1 MQRRDQYQGRRL
13 PQVRRPPAKGP
24 FQQKGLT
31 LDRGNLL
38 RSILVLLPSVL
49 DRTVGHNP
57 RRELDYH
64 LEFPVQPGLSRRN
77 TGLAKIVSLRTRD
90 VRLQMNVDKELI

>member
-1 MQRRDQYQGRRL
+1 VRRL
-13 PQVRRPPAKGP
+13 PAKGP
-24 FQQKGLT
+24 FQQKGFT
-31 LDRGNLL
+31 LDRGNLF
-38 RSILVLLPSVL
+38 RPVLVLCPPVL

-77 TGLAKIVSLRTRD
+77 TGLAEIVSLRTGE
-90 VRLQMNVDKELI
+90 QMRNGPGR